1 MSAITATIGRH
12 RLLLGLLLVVVVVL
26 LAIPVTAYLVVPQF
40 VRSSANEAAPNAG
53 STSSPQP
60 GVAGVGPSASATVN
74 ATLLSGQLQRISAVD
89 FGSGKVSI
97 LQAGSQRFLR
107 FENVEIAAAPAQRV
121 YLSDQADGR
130 PGSFTDLGP
139 LKATNG
145 SFNYEIPTAVDLGKV
160 RSVVSWCTQFKT
172 TVTYAPLQPA

>member
-1 MSAITATIGRH
+1 MSGITATIGRH
-12 RLLLGLLLVVVVVL
+12 RLLLGLLLAVVVAL

-40 VRSSANEAAPNAG
+40 VRSTANEAPPTTGTGTAA
-53 STSSPQP
+53 Q
-60 GVAGVGPSASATVN
+60 PSAAGASPSAPAN
-74 ATLLSGQLQRISAVD
+74 ATLLSGQLQRINAVD
-89 FGSGKVSI
+89 FGSGRVSI
-97 LQAGSQRFLR
+97 LQAGGQRFLR
-107 FENVEIAAAPAQRV
+107 FENVEIAGAPAQRI